1 MATIQFKALG
11 KKSPVNLNL
20 RFFHNKINCY
30 AKSNIFINLNDWN
43 TKTNK
48 VKPSAN
54 IKIKDSVNEKIKDMS
69 EFIIE
74 QFVLDFNLGNQ
85 IDTNWLIKNVNV
97 FYNKPTGDDDYNHYF
112 SPFISKYIEESK
124 TRLNFKTG
132 KKLADKTITNYKMT
146 LSKIKNY
153 EDKIG
158 RKLRLEEIN
167 LNFHEKFTS
176 SLKLEHNFSNTSIE
190 KFISQIKSFVKEAKL
205 RGYKTSIDIESKK
218 FTFKKDETIDTYLNI
233 DEINLIFNFDLSN
246 NQNYEKVRNL
256 LIIGVWTGL
265 RISDLKRIN
274 EFDKSTNRIKII
286 STEKTNSSVEIPIH
300 PQVKLILEKCNYVL
314 PAISESKFN
323 KYVKEICELVG
334 INDEILGYLKDPVT
348 NRKVKGIYPKW
359 KMISSHTCRR
369 SFVSNH
375 YGKLDDKTIMA
386 ITTHKSHSQF
396 MDYVKTSS
404 TQHAQNLEDYWNGNK

>member
-54 IKIKDSVNEKIKDMS
+54 VKIKDSVNEKIKNMS

-85 IDTNWLIKNVNV
+85 IDTNWLIKSVNQ
-97 FYNKPTGDDDYNHYF
+97 FYNKPTGDNDYNHYF
-112 SPFISKYIEESK
+112 TPFISKYIEESK
-124 TRLNFKTG
+124 TRINLKTG
-132 KKLADKTITNYKMT
+132 KKIATKTIANYKMT
-146 LSKIKNY
+146 LSKIENY
-153 EDKIG
+153 ENKIG
-158 RKLRLEEIN
+158 RKFRIEEIN
-167 LNFHEKFTS
+167 LNFHERFTS
-176 SLKLEHNFSNTSIE
+176 SLKLDENLANTSIE
-190 KFISQIKSFVKEAKL
+190 KFISQIKSFIKESKL
-205 RGYKTSIDIESKK
+205 RGCKTSTEIESKK
-218 FTFKKDETIDTYLNI
+218 FTFKKDETIDTFLNI
-233 DEINLIFNFDLSN
+233 DEINLLFNFDLSN
-246 NQNYEKVRNL
+246 NPSYDKVRNL

-274 EFDKSTNRIKII
+274 EFDKTTNRIKII

-300 PQVKLILEKCNYVL
+300 PQVKIILEKCNYIL
-314 PAISESKFN
+314 PSINEQKFN
-323 KYVKEICELVG
+323 IQVKEICKLVG
-334 INDEILGYLKDPVT
+334 INDEILGYIKDPVT
-348 NRKVKGIYPKW
+348 NRKVKDIYPKW
-359 KMISSHTCRR
+359 KLISSHTCRR

-404 TQHAQNLEDYWNGNK
+404 IQHAQNLENYWKENQ